1 MIKSL
6 QEKIA
11 QLELTP
17 EKVREIFRLLQFQS
31 LASFDEVEEFLRLR
45 SIIDERLSQEMADRY
60 IAFAKNTTET
70 QAREQLDFFVE
81 EIDPIAQE
89 NDNVLDAMLITS
101 KSAND
106 YLRSSAPLY
115 LKQLQRRVELFRT
128 ANVAIMA
135 EEEVLSQE
143 YAEIVSTL
151 TIEYNGK
158 NLTMQE
164 ASSMME
170 LTDRSVRHEV
180 YLLMLQQRLSVTNN
194 LHDLMDELLKL
205 RYRIAVNAGFK
216 NYRDFR
222 HLELERF
229 SYSVAEVQALHQ
241 LVVKYFVPI
250 ADKVLLRRK
259 RLLGVDELKPWD
271 LEVDPFGADP
281 LKPFERVEQL
291 VEKGRSVL
299 AFIDARM
306 GPLVHR
312 MATSG
317 HMDLESRHG
326 KMPGAFSYPL
336 PRSKSSFLFM
346 NAAGVYDDVVTFMH
360 EMGHAFHE
368 QLSSSLPYSFQKDL
382 PIEVAELASM
392 SMELMSSSKWD
403 SFYGEAELKR
413 AKLRLFEEVALA
425 LPWIVAIDEFQHWLY
440 THPEHSHAERDGAWT
455 KVYRKYVSHEI
466 NWLGAEEGFVFAWQ
480 RQLHIFEDPFY
491 YIEYAIAQLG
501 AFELYQ
507 QFTQSSEETLQ
518 RFTKALELGGSMPME
533 DIYTRAGLNFSF
545 SEQRVRLLSNF
556 LEEQLI
562 SLWE

>member
-1 MIKSL
+1 MKKSL
-6 QEKIA
+6 QENIA

-17 EKVREIFRLLQFQS
+17 EKVREIFRLLQLKS
-31 LASFDEVEEFLRLR
+31 LANFDEVEEFLRLR
-45 SIIDERLSQEMADRY
+45 TIIDERLSQEMADRY

-81 EIDPIAQE
+81 KIDSIAQE
-89 NDNVLDAMLITS
+89 NDNALDAMLIKS

-106 YLRSSAPLY
+106 YLRSNAPIY

-128 ANVAIMA
+128 ANVALMA

-143 YAEIVSTL
+143 YAETVSTL
-151 TIEYNGK
+151 AIEYNGK
-158 NLTMQE
+158 SLTMQE
-164 ASSMME
+164 ASSTLE
-170 LTDRSVRHEV
+170 LSDRSIRHKV

-216 NYRDFR
+216 NYRDYR

-241 LVVKYFVPI
+241 LVVKHFVPI

-259 RLLGVDELKPWD
+259 QLLGVAELKPWD
-271 LEVDPFGADP
+271 LEVDPFGVEP
-281 LKPFERVEQL
+281 LKPFDRVEQL

-299 AFIDARM
+299 ELIDARM
-306 GPLVHR
+306 GTLVDR

-326 KMPGAFSYPL
+326 KVPGAFSYPL
-336 PRSKSSFLFM
+336 PLSKSSFLFM

-368 QLSSSLPYSFQKDL
+368 QLCSSLPFSFQKDL

-392 SMELMSSSKWD
+392 SMELISSSKWNY
-403 SFYGEAELKR
+403 FYGAAELKR
-413 AKLRLFEEVALA
+413 AKSRLFEEVALA
-425 LPWIVAIDEFQHWLY
+425 LPWIVAVDEFQHWLY

-466 NWLGAEEGFVFAWQ
+466 SWLGVEEGFVFAWQ

-501 AFELYQ
+501 ALELYQ

-518 RFTKALELGGSMPME
+518 RFTEALELGGSIAME
-533 DIYTRAGLNFSF
+533 DLYAKAGLRFSC
-545 SEQRVRLLSNF
+545 SEQRIIQLANF
-556 LEEQLI
+556 LEEQLMY
-562 SLWE
+562 LWE